1 MTFYLLVSAIAFLVL
16 IYSVKKY
23 TLNLDKKSLLEPIK
37 TNIYPEFCDLIN
49 EKIRLLKT
57 QLLNSEI
64 GLKNN
69 TDKEY
74 FLENLSNMSRKLN
87 HIQTMNL
94 SNKSDTI
101 WQNELF
107 LFLKEL
113 ENLLI
118 DFIQDGEKLSDELRM
133 YLMNKFNEL
142 QKE

>member
-64 GLKNN
+64 ELKNN

>member
-64 GLKNN
+64 ELKNN

-118 DFIQDGEKLSDELRM
+118 DFIQDGEKLSDELRI